1 MHRALQYITLLLAIS
16 GTAKAAPNTIHWT
29 KSFDT
34 ALAEANRTNK
44 LVMLDF
50 YAEWCSGCKRLEKD
64 TYTDARVIQLA
75 GQFVPIKLNGDKD
88 GRALAKTYNVVGFP
102 TILFINSTGE
112 VEGTIGG
119 YMLPEEIV
127 PKMSR
132 IAQAHQEFPQL
143 VVRIMAKPEDAA
155 TAAKLAAIYAGRGNI
170 TKAEAMLGVAEKDQ
184 AEAGASLA
192 IALSS
197 LGDYYQ
203 SNNKFDRAI
212 PFFQKANKV
221 GPTPNEIAYALIS
234 EAACYFQSTR
244 PKEAVKPLEAL
255 LKLDGAPKQWVTQGK
270 QMLEQARKIQ

>member
-1 MHRALQYITLLLAIS
+1 MRRVLLYIILLLAIS
-16 GTAKAAPNTIHWT
+16 TAAKTAPNAIHWT
-29 KSFDT
+29 KSFET
-34 ALAEANRTNK
+34 ALAEARRTNK

-50 YAEWCSGCKRLEKD
+50 YAEWCGGCKRLEKD

-75 GQFVPIKLNGDKD
+75 GQFVPIKLNGGKD
-88 GRALAKTYNVVGFP
+88 GQTLAKTYNVSGFP
-102 TILFINSTGE
+102 TILFINGTGE

-119 YMLPEEIV
+119 FILPEELA

-132 IAQAHQEFPQL
+132 IAQSHQAFPQL
-143 VVRIMAKPEDAA
+143 VDRFKAKPDDAA
-155 TAAKLAAIYAGRGNI
+155 TAAKLAAIYAERGNI
-170 TKAEAMLGVAEKDQ
+170 MKAEAMLEVAEKDQ
-184 AEAGASLA
+184 AAGASLA

-203 SNNKFDRAI
+203 SNSKFDRAI
-212 PFFQKANKV
+212 PFFQKACKV
-221 GPTPNEIAYALIS
+221 GPTPNDIAYALIS

-270 QMLEQARKIQ
+270 QMLEQARKVQ